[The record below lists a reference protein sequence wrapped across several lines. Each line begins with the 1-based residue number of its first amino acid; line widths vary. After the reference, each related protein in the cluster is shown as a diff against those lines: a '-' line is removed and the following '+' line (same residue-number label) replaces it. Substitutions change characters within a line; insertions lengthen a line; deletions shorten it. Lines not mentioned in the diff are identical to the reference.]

1 MDKCIKAEEFID
13 TTNRMYELYKL
24 NLLWHNRIVESR
36 ELVCEQLKGVSSI
49 IGSWAT
55 DIYGKYILKK
65 I

>member
-36 ELVCEQLKGVSSI
+36 ELVCEQLKGFLLLS
-49 IGSWAT
+49 GAWQQ
-55 DIYGKYILKK
+55 IYMEKYILKK